1 MSYISYICTI
11 YIYIYIYMVLLKGIP
26 LALTRRNKG
35 SSVNFYEGG
44 EDTNLLNKSSSNTCI
59 LFFTF
64 LVGRH
69 SI

>member
-1 MSYISYICTI
+1 MSYISYICTV
-11 YIYIYIYMVLLKGIP
+11 YIYIYMVLLKGIP

-44 EDTNLLNKSSSNTCI
+44 EKDINLLNKSSSNTCI

>member
-1 MSYISYICTI
+1 
-11 YIYIYIYMVLLKGIP
+11 MVLLKGIP

-44 EDTNLLNKSSSNTCI
+44 EKDINLLNKSSGNTCI